1 MVVHS
6 LLENLIMAAGLQC
19 YDATGKIVVDLTDRQ
34 LTFAGE
40 LTLSSVPGGTYHY
53 EGTYAGISPLD
64 TVGYTIDAQ
73 IGTSSDPL
81 TRRKGLAVDV
91 VAENTYRVIGINYIS
106 VLVPI
111 KIRFFKFK

>member
-1 MVVHS
+1 
-6 LLENLIMAAGLQC
+6 MAAGLQC

-40 LTLSSVPGGTYHY
+40 LTLSSVPGGIYHY
-53 EGTYAGISPLD
+53 EGTYAGINPLD

-81 TRRKGLAVDV
+81 TRRKGIAVDV
-91 VAENTYRVIGINYIS
+91 VAENTYRVIGINYLS